1 MRRMMITSSLLLA
14 ISASAM
20 ASQVYKWVDAQGVT
34 HFSAQPP
41 QGQEAT
47 SVNTAA
53 PPPRPAVAEEKKA
66 APTFDSIADPEQ
78 AAIDEKVK
86 QEVALTIYTFT
97 RTENAENAEG
107 MLRSEV
113 ARFHADGITEEELED
128 AVTNLSGSE
137 AFRNQAP
144 WSPMGTRMWELRHGL
159 PAGTYERVMAETQA
173 LTLEQVNAFI
183 ARFYDPAAFTM
194 VKVVPK

>member
-14 ISASAM
+14 LSASAM

-53 PPPRPAVAEEKKA
+53 PPPKPAVAEEKKA

-86 QEVALTIYTFT
+86 QEVA
-97 RTENAENAEG
+97 AEEAK
-107 MLRSEV
+107 RKQYC
-113 ARFHADGITEEELED
+113 ED
-128 AVTNLSGSE
+128 VRTNLAQLQNNPRLRMEIDGEVRRLNEDERQSRISE
-137 AFRNQAP
+137 AQKSISTNC
-144 WSPMGTRMWELRHGL
+144 
-159 PAGTYERVMAETQA
+159 
-173 LTLEQVNAFI
+173 
-183 ARFYDPAAFTM
+183 
-194 VKVVPK
+194 K

>member
-53 PPPRPAVAEEKKA
+53 PPPKPAAAEEKKA

-86 QEVALTIYTFT
+86 QEVA
-97 RTENAENAEG
+97 AEEAK
-107 MLRSEV
+107 RKQYC
-113 ARFHADGITEEELED
+113 ED
-128 AVTNLSGSE
+128 VRTNLAQLQNNPRLRMEIDGEVRRLNEDERQSRISE
-137 AFRNQAP
+137 AQKSISTNC
-144 WSPMGTRMWELRHGL
+144 
-159 PAGTYERVMAETQA
+159 
-173 LTLEQVNAFI
+173 
-183 ARFYDPAAFTM
+183 
-194 VKVVPK
+194 K